1 MPEGADVDETV
12 LGTAFLV
19 SPYASFILDWQG
31 TILVC
36 NRRAERSFCPPNI
49 QDSENLR
56 GASFCELTTLE
67 NAEVLLLLR
76 KGAAAGHASLPM
88 LPRAPGK
95 PSEKAPFRVSLLRS
109 ATRGER
115 LILLTQDQLK
125 PTAEALT
132 KMNLRRGEL
141 LKEVHNLKDDNHRLH
156 EILLSMEA
164 FAHAASH
171 DLRTPINTLLGSL
184 QFFGERYNENLPE
197 TAQEFL
203 KVMMRAAHQMESL
216 TAELLDH
223 SVSTSAQ
230 IQFQEV
236 EVSTALDEA
245 CADIRS
251 ELDAC
256 DGTIRITGDPKFQ
269 IHADPALLRLV
280 LTNILSNAIKF
291 RAPTRALEVDIE
303 IQGSGKQYWSLSIKD
318 NGVGFDPAE
327 STRIFLPFHRANHD
341 VEGTGIGLSTCAEIC
356 RRHNWIFTADSKP
369 GNGAVFTV
377 TFGVK

>member
-1 MPEGADVDETV
+1 MDEAV

-31 TILVC
+31 VILVC
-36 NRRAERSFCPPNI
+36 NRRAERSYCPPSI
-49 QDSENLR
+49 QDTDDLR
-56 GASFCELTTLE
+56 GAAFSELTTLE
-67 NAEVLLLLR
+67 SDEVLRLLR
-76 KGAAAGHASLPM
+76 KGAAAGHASIPM
-88 LPRAPGK
+88 MPRAAGK
-95 PSEKAPFRVSLLRS
+95 QSEKAPFRISLLRS
-109 ATRGER
+109 STRGER

-132 KMNLRRGEL
+132 KMNLRRSEL

-184 QFFGERYNENLPE
+184 QFFGERYNENLPD
-197 TAQEFL
+197 TAQDFL

-236 EVSTALDEA
+236 EMSTALDEA
-245 CADIRS
+245 CVDVQT
-251 ELDAC
+251 ELEAC
-256 DGTIRITGDPKFQ
+256 NGTIRITGGNLL

-291 RAPTRALEVDIE
+291 RAPSRALEVDIE

-369 GNGAVFTV
+369 GDGAVFTV
-377 TFGVK
+377 TFGIK